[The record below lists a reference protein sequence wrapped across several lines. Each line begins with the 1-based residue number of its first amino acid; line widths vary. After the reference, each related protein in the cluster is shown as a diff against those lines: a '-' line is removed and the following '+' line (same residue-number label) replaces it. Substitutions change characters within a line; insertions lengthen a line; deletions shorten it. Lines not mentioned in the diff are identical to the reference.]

1 MNLEK
6 EIQKEVDALFE
17 RIVEIRHEI
26 HENPELSGQERE
38 TNLRIRTILEAEGIA
53 FKTFENHYGL
63 VADIVKDP
71 ALPTV
76 AIRGDMD
83 ALPMPENSAKPYAS
97 KKEGIMHACGHDAH
111 TAIALGCAL
120 ALNRLKEK
128 LPGNVR
134 IIFQPSEEVLIG
146 GSSQMIED
154 GALEGVSA
162 IFGLHVYPYLKTGQ
176 IGYKYGV
183 MMASADTFSFDI
195 YGKTAHGA
203 RPHEGIDAV
212 LVTAMVINSLNHIVS
227 RRIDPIHPAVI
238 SMGKI
243 EGGKAPNVICDFV
256 TVAGTVRTVN
266 ESVRKKIPEMME
278 ATIEGICKAMD
289 AKYHFHYDFGPPELT
304 NNDAMVDIVK
314 DAAKKV
320 VGEEG
325 LVDLV
330 DPVMGGEDFS
340 RYLQLVPGA
349 FFRLGICNEEKGTC
363 VPQHNTRFDV
373 DDDSLAIGMKILS
386 LAAMEAIEKIE
397 KEKRPKS
404 GR

>member
-1 MNLEK
+1 MDLKKMIE
-6 EIQKEVDALFE
+6 KEVDTLFE
-17 RIVEIRHEI
+17 RIVQIRHEI
-26 HENPELSGQERE
+26 HQNPELSGEEEE
-38 TNLRIRTILEAEGIA
+38 TNLLIRSILEAEGIP
-53 FKTFENHYGL
+53 FKTFETHYGL

-83 ALPMPENSAKPYAS
+83 ALPMPENSSKPYAS

-111 TAIALGCAL
+111 TATALGCAL
-120 ALNRLKEK
+120 VLNRVKEK

-134 IIFQPSEEVLIG
+134 IIFQPAEEVLHG
-146 GSSQMIED
+146 GSNQMIED

-162 IFGLHVYPYLKTGQ
+162 IFGLHVYPYLRTGQ

-183 MMASADTFSFDI
+183 MMASADSFSFDI

-227 RRIDPIHPAVI
+227 RRIDPLHPAVI

-243 EGGKAPNVICDFV
+243 EGGNAPNIICDFV

-278 ATIEGICKAMD
+278 ATIKGICDAMD
-289 AKYHFHYDFGPPELT
+289 AKYHFDYKFGPPELT
-304 NNDAMVDIVK
+304 NNDHMVDIVK
-314 DAAKKV
+314 KAAEEV
-320 VGEEG
+320 VGKEG
-325 LVDLV
+325 LIDLV

-340 RYLQLVPGA
+340 RYLQIVPGA
-349 FFRLGICNEEKGTC
+349 FFRLGVCNEEKGTC

-373 DDDSLAIGMKILS
+373 DDDSLAIGMKILCLS
-386 LAAMEAIEKIE
+386 AIEAL
-397 KEKRPKS
+397 KEMT
-404 GR
+404 

>member
-1 MNLEK
+1 MNVK
-6 EIQKEVDALFE
+6 EAITQEIDRMFE
-17 RIVEIRHEI
+17 RIVKIRHDI
-26 HENPELSGQERE
+26 HQNPELSGEEEE
-38 TNLRIRTILEAEGIA
+38 TRLLIRSILEAEGIA
-53 FKTFENHYGL
+53 FRTFEDHYGL

-83 ALPMPENSAKPYAS
+83 ALPMPENSPKPYAS
-97 KKEGIMHACGHDAH
+97 KREGIMHACGHDAH

-120 ALNRLKEK
+120 ALNRHKEA

-134 IIFQPSEEVLIG
+134 IIFQPSEEVLSG
-146 GSSQMIED
+146 GSSQMIEG

-183 MMASADTFSFDI
+183 MMASADTFGFDI

-212 LVTAMVINSLNHIVS
+212 LVSAMVIDSLNHIVS

-256 TVAGTVRTVN
+256 TVSGTVRTVN

-278 ATIEGICKAMD
+278 ATIRGICEAMD
-289 AKYHFHYDFGPPELT
+289 AKYHFRYDFGPPELK

-314 DAAKKV
+314 SAAEEV
-320 VGEEG
+320 VGKEG

-340 RYLQLVPGA
+340 RYLQIVPGA
-349 FFRLGICNEEKGTC
+349 FFRLGVCNEAKGTC

-373 DDDSLAIGMKILS
+373 DDDSLAIGMKILALS
-386 LAAMEAIEKIE
+386 ALEALERE
-397 KEKRPKS
+397 GD

>member
-1 MNLEK
+1 MNLLEAIRK
-6 EIQKEVDALFE
+6 EIDTIGE
-17 RIVEIRHEI
+17 RIVQIRHEI
-26 HENPELSGQERE
+26 HQNPELSGEEKE
-38 TNLRIRTILEAEGIA
+38 TNLLIRSILEAEGIP
-53 FKTFENHYGL
+53 FRTFEGHYGL

-71 ALPTV
+71 SLPTV

-83 ALPMPENSAKPYAS
+83 ALPMPENSEKPYAS
-97 KKEGIMHACGHDAH
+97 KKPGIMHACGHDAH

-120 ALNRLKEK
+120 ALNRHRGE

-134 IIFQPSEEVLIG
+134 VIFQPSEEVLIG
-146 GSSQMIED
+146 GSNQMIED
-154 GALEGVSA
+154 GALEGVSG
-162 IFGLHVYPYLKTGQ
+162 IFGLHVYPYLRTGQ

-183 MMASADTFSFDI
+183 MMASSDTFSFDI
-195 YGKTAHGA
+195 YGRTAHGA

-212 LVTAMVINSLNHIVS
+212 LVAAMVINSLNHIVS

-266 ESVRKKIPEMME
+266 ESVRRKIPEMME
-278 ATIEGICKAMD
+278 TTMKGICAAMD
-289 AKYHFHYDFGPPELT
+289 AKYHFKYEFGPPELI
-304 NNDAMVDIVK
+304 NNDHMVDIVK
-314 DAAKKV
+314 EAAEMV
-320 VGEEG
+320 VGKEG

-330 DPVMGGEDFS
+330 DPVMGGEDFA

-349 FFRLGICNEEKGTC
+349 FFRLGVCNEEKGTC

-386 LAAMEAIEKIE
+386 LSAIKALEELRAERK
-397 KEKRPKS
+397 
-404 GR
+404 

>member
-1 MNLEK
+1 MVKK
-6 EIQKEVDALFE
+6 EINSIFE
-17 RIVEIRHEI
+17 RIVQIRHDL
-26 HENPELSGQERE
+26 HQNPELSGEEEE
-38 TNLRIRTILEAEGIA
+38 TRLLIRSILEAEGIP
-53 FKTFENHYGL
+53 FKTFEGHYGV

-71 ALPTV
+71 SLPTV
-76 AIRGDMD
+76 AVRGDMD
-83 ALPMPENSAKPYAS
+83 ALPMPENNPKPYAS

-120 ALNRLKEK
+120 ALNSVKER

-134 IIFQPSEEVLIG
+134 IIFQPSEEVLAG
-146 GSSQMIED
+146 GSSQMIEG
-154 GALEGVSA
+154 GALDGVSA

-212 LVTAMVINSLNHIVS
+212 LVTAMVIDSLNHIVS

-278 ATIEGICKAMD
+278 ATIRGICEAMD
-289 AKYHFHYDFGPPELT
+289 AKYHFDYLFGPPELK
-304 NNDAMVDIVK
+304 NNDEMVDIVK
-314 DAAKKV
+314 EAAEEV
-320 VGEEG
+320 VGKEG

-340 RYLQLVPGA
+340 RYLQIVPGA

-373 DDDSLAIGMKILS
+373 DDDSLAIGMQILALS
-386 LAAMEAIEKIE
+386 AIKRLE
-397 KEKRPKS
+397 KEDHPE
-404 GR
+404 

>member
-1 MNLEK
+1 MKVEVMVK
-6 EIQKEVDALFE
+6 REIDSIFE
-17 RIVEIRHEI
+17 RIVQIRHDL
-26 HENPELSGQERE
+26 HQNPELSGEEEE
-38 TNLRIRTILEAEGIA
+38 TRLLIRSILEAEGIP
-53 FKTFENHYGL
+53 FKTFEGHYGV
-63 VADIVKDP
+63 VADIVKDSS
-71 ALPTV
+71 LPTV

-83 ALPMPENSAKPYAS
+83 ALPMPENNPKPYAS

-111 TAIALGCAL
+111 TAIALGCTL
-120 ALNRLKEK
+120 ALNSVKER

-134 IIFQPSEEVLIG
+134 IIFQPSEEVLDG
-146 GSSQMIED
+146 GSSQMIEG
-154 GALEGVSA
+154 GALDGVSA

-212 LVTAMVINSLNHIVS
+212 LVTAMVIDSLNHIVS

-238 SMGKI
+238 SIGKI
-243 EGGKAPNVICDFV
+243 EGGKAPNIICDFV

-278 ATIEGICKAMD
+278 TTIKGICEAMD
-289 AKYHFHYDFGPPELT
+289 AKYHFDYLFGPPELK
-304 NNDAMVDIVK
+304 NNDDMVDIVK
-314 DAAKKV
+314 EAAEEV
-320 VGEEG
+320 VGKEG

-340 RYLQLVPGA
+340 RYLQIVPGA

-373 DDDSLAIGMKILS
+373 DDDSLAIGMKILALS
-386 LAAMEAIEKIE
+386 AL
-397 KEKRPKS
+397 KRLEQGDGTK
-404 GR
+404 

>member
-1 MNLEK
+1 MKLEEAIKK
-6 EIQKEVDALFE
+6 EIDGIFD
-17 RIVEIRHEI
+17 RIIKIRHDI
-26 HENPELSGQERE
+26 HQNPELSGEEKQTR
-38 TNLRIRTILEAEGIA
+38 LLIQAILEAEGIP
-53 FKTFENHYGL
+53 FKTFEKHYG
-63 VADIVKDP
+63 VTADIIKDP
-71 ALPTV
+71 TLPTI

-97 KKEGIMHACGHDAH
+97 TKEGIMHACGHDAH
-111 TAIALGCAL
+111 TAIALGCTL
-120 ALNRLKEK
+120 ALNRLKTR
-128 LPGNVR
+128 LPGNLR
-134 IIFQPSEEVLIG
+134 IIFQPSEEVLEG
-146 GSSQMIED
+146 GSDQMIED
-154 GALEGVSA
+154 GALDGVAA

-212 LVTAMVINSLNHIVS
+212 LVTAMAINSLNHIVS
-227 RRIDPIHPAVI
+227 RRIDPLHPAVI

-243 EGGKAPNVICDFV
+243 EGGKAPNIICDFV

-278 ATIEGICKAMD
+278 TTIKGICEAMD
-289 AKYHFHYDFGPPELT
+289 AKYHFRYEFGPPELT
-304 NNDAMVDIVK
+304 NNDHMVDIVK
-314 DAAKKV
+314 AAAEEV
-320 VGEEG
+320 VGKEG

-340 RYLQLVPGA
+340 RYLQIVPGA
-349 FFRLGICNEEKGTC
+349 FFRLGICNEAKGTC

-373 DDDSLAIGMKILS
+373 DDDSLTIGMKILS
-386 LAAMEAIEKIE
+386 LSAVKALSEMRK
-397 KEKRPKS
+397 K
-404 GR
+404 

>member
-1 MNLEK
+1 MHVK
-6 EIQKEVDALFE
+6 EAIQAEIDRMFE
-17 RIVEIRHEI
+17 RIVKIRHDI
-26 HENPELSGQERE
+26 HQNPELSGEEEE
-38 TNLRIRTILEAEGIA
+38 TRLLIRSILEAEGIPFRT
-53 FKTFENHYGL
+53 FKEHYGV
-63 VADIVKDP
+63 VAQIVKDP

-83 ALPMPENSAKPYAS
+83 ALPMPENSPKPYAS

-120 ALNRLKEK
+120 ALNRYKEE

-134 IIFQPSEEVLIG
+134 IIFQPSEEVLSG
-146 GSSQMIED
+146 GSSQMIES

-162 IFGLHVYPYLKTGQ
+162 IFGLHVYPYLRTGQ

-183 MMASADTFSFDI
+183 MMASADTFGFDI

-212 LVTAMVINSLNHIVS
+212 LVSAMVIDSLNHIVS

-243 EGGKAPNVICDFV
+243 EGGKAPNIICDFV
-256 TVAGTVRTVN
+256 TVSGTVRTVN

-278 ATIEGICKAMD
+278 TTIRGICEAMD
-289 AKYHFHYDFGPPELT
+289 AKYHFRYEFGPPELK

-314 DAAKKV
+314 AAAEEV
-320 VGEEG
+320 VGREG

-340 RYLQLVPGA
+340 RYLQVVPGA
-349 FFRLGICNEEKGTC
+349 FFRLGVCNEAKGTC

-373 DDDSLAIGMKILS
+373 DDDSLAIGMKILALS
-386 LAAMEAIEKIE
+386 ALKALEERDV
-397 KEKRPKS
+397 KR
-404 GR
+404 

>member
-1 MNLEK
+1 MGLEN
-6 EIQKEVDALFE
+6 EIRQEIDALFD
-17 RIVEIRHEI
+17 RVVQIRHDI
-26 HENPELSGQERE
+26 HRHPELSGEERE
-38 TNLRIRTILEAEGIA
+38 TNLLIRAILEAEGITFRT
-53 FKTFENHYGL
+53 FKNHYGII
-63 VADIVKDP
+63 ADIVKDP
-71 ALPTV
+71 FLPTV

-83 ALPMPENSAKPYAS
+83 ALPMPENSGKPYS
-97 KKEGIMHACGHDAH
+97 SEKRGIMHACGHDAH

-120 ALNRLKEK
+120 ALNRIKAN
-128 LPGNVR
+128 LPGNIR

-212 LVTAMVINSLNHIVS
+212 LVTAMVIDSLNHIVS

-243 EGGKAPNVICDFV
+243 EGGKAPNIICDFV
-256 TVAGTVRTVN
+256 TVGGTARTVN

-278 ATIEGICKAMD
+278 TTIEGICKAMD
-289 AKYHFHYDFGPPELT
+289 AKHHFRYEFGPPELT

-340 RYLQLVPGA
+340 RYLQHVPGA

-386 LAAMEAIEKIE
+386 LAAIEAIEHKKEE
-397 KEKRPKS
+397 K
-404 GR
+404 

>member
-1 MNLEK
+1 MHVK
-6 EIQKEVDALFE
+6 EAIQAEIDRMFE
-17 RIVEIRHEI
+17 RIVKIRHDI
-26 HENPELSGQERE
+26 HQNPELSGEEEE
-38 TNLRIRTILEAEGIA
+38 TRLLIRSILEAEGIPFRT
-53 FKTFENHYGL
+53 FKEHYGV
-63 VADIVKDP
+63 VAQIVKDP
-71 ALPTV
+71 TLPTV

-83 ALPMPENSAKPYAS
+83 ALPMPENSPKPYAS

-120 ALNRLKEK
+120 ALNRYKEE

-134 IIFQPSEEVLIG
+134 IIFQPSEEVLSG
-146 GSSQMIED
+146 GSSQMIES

-162 IFGLHVYPYLKTGQ
+162 IFGLHVYPYLRTGQ

-183 MMASADTFSFDI
+183 MMASADTFGFDI

-212 LVTAMVINSLNHIVS
+212 LVSAMVIDSLNHIVS

-243 EGGKAPNVICDFV
+243 EGGKAPNIICDFV
-256 TVAGTVRTVN
+256 TVSGTVRTVN

-278 ATIEGICKAMD
+278 TTIRGICEAMD
-289 AKYHFHYDFGPPELT
+289 AKYHFRYEFGPPELK
-304 NNDAMVDIVK
+304 NNDTMVDIVK
-314 DAAKKV
+314 AAAEEV
-320 VGEEG
+320 VGREG

-340 RYLQLVPGA
+340 RYLQVVPGA
-349 FFRLGICNEEKGTC
+349 FFRLGVCNEAKGTC

-373 DDDSLAIGMKILS
+373 DDDSLAIGMKILALS
-386 LAAMEAIEKIE
+386 ALKALEERDV
-397 KEKRPKS
+397 KR
-404 GR
+404 

>member
-1 MNLEK
+1 MKRLKRAIFEK
-6 EIQKEVDALFE
+6 VDGLYE
-17 RIVEIRHEI
+17 RIVKIRHDI
-26 HENPELSGQERE
+26 HQNPELSGREKE
-38 TNLRIRTILEAEGIA
+38 TNLLLRSILDAEGIPY
-53 FKTFENHYGL
+53 KTFENHYGL

-71 ALPTV
+71 SLPTV

-83 ALPMPENSAKPYAS
+83 ALPMPENSDKPYAS

-111 TAIALGCAL
+111 TSVALGCAL
-120 ALNRLKEK
+120 VLHQLKDR

-134 IIFQPSEEVLIG
+134 IIFQPAEEVLEG

-212 LVTAMVINSLNHIVS
+212 LVTAMAINSLNHIVS
-227 RRIDPIHPAVI
+227 RRIDPLHPAVI

-243 EGGKAPNVICDFV
+243 EGGNAPNIICDFV

-266 ESVRKKIPEMME
+266 ASVRRKIPEMME
-278 ATIEGICKAMD
+278 TTIQGICDAMD
-289 AKYHFHYDFGPPELT
+289 AKYHFRYEFGPPELT
-304 NNDAMVDIVK
+304 NNDRMVDIVK
-314 DAAKKV
+314 EAAREV
-320 VGEEG
+320 VGDEG
-325 LVDLV
+325 VVDLV

-349 FFRLGICNEEKGTC
+349 FFRLGICNETKGTC
-363 VPQHNTRFDV
+363 IPQHNTRFDV
-373 DDDSLAIGMKILS
+373 DDEALGIGMKILS
-386 LAAMEAIEKIE
+386 LAAVEALK
-397 KEKRPKS
+397 KVDTH
-404 GR
+404 GT

>member
-1 MNLEK
+1 MRRVEKIVEK
-6 EIQKEVDALFE
+6 EIDSIFE
-17 RIVEIRHEI
+17 RIVQIRHDI
-26 HENPELSGQERE
+26 HQNPELSGQEEE
-38 TNLRIRTILEAEGIA
+38 TRLLLKSILEAEGIP
-53 FKTFENHYGL
+53 FKTFKNHYGI
-63 VADIVKDP
+63 VADIVKEP
-71 ALPTV
+71 NLPTV

-83 ALPMPENSAKPYAS
+83 ALPMPENSPKPYAS
-97 KKEGIMHACGHDAH
+97 QKEGIMHACGHDAH

-120 ALNRLKEK
+120 ALNSAKEQ

-134 IIFQPSEEVLIG
+134 IIFQPSEEVLEG

-212 LVTAMVINSLNHIVS
+212 LVTAMAINSLNHIVS

-266 ESVRKKIPEMME
+266 ESVRSRIPEMME
-278 ATIEGICKAMD
+278 ATIKGICEAMD
-289 AKYHFHYDFGPPELT
+289 AKYHFNYEFGPPELK
-304 NNDAMVDIVK
+304 NNDEMVEIVK
-314 DAAKKV
+314 EAAKEV

-330 DPVMGGEDFS
+330 DPVMGGEDFA
-340 RYLQLVPGA
+340 RYLQTVPGA

-386 LAAMEAIEKIE
+386 FSSLKFLEKV
-397 KEKRPKS
+397 KQKR
-404 GR
+404 